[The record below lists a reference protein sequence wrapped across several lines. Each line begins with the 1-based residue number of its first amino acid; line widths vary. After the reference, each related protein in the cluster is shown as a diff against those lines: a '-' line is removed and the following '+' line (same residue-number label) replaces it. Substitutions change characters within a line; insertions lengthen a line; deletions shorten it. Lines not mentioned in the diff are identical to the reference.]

1 MKDLSQFAKDV
12 WAAESVEAKR
22 GAMLLLLGQ
31 FQHRDKI
38 QQFIEEVER
47 TTSTKRLDFLA
58 ANLVLRD
65 GDPVIK

>member
-1 MKDLSQFAKDV
+1 MKDLSEFAKEV

-38 QQFIEEVER
+38 QQFIEEVES
-47 TTSTKRLDFLA
+47 TTSSKRLDFLA

>member
-1 MKDLSQFAKDV
+1 MKDLSEFAKEV

-22 GAMLLLLGQ
+22 SAMLLLLGQ

-38 QQFIEEVER
+38 QQFIEEVEL
-47 TTSTKRLDFLA
+47 TTSSKRLDFLA

>member
-1 MKDLSQFAKDV
+1 MKDLSSFAKNV
-12 WAAESVEAKR
+12 WAAESVDTKR
-22 GAMLLLLGQ
+22 SAMLLLLGQ

-38 QQFIEEVER
+38 QQFIEEVEI
-47 TTSTKRLDFLA
+47 TTSSKRLDFLA